1 VEKDAGGKVQ
11 EGEDMRI
18 KVNGKDTET
27 TDGLTVGA
35 LLKEQK
41 VEMAEY
47 VSVQINDEILPRN
60 EFETRVVL
68 EGDIVEFLYYMG
80 GGAIAG
86 ILC

>member
-1 VEKDAGGKVQ
+1 
-11 EGEDMRI
+11 MRI
-18 KVNGKDTET
+18 KVNGKDAET
-27 TDGLTVGA
+27 ADGLTVGA

-47 VSVQINDEILPRN
+47 VSVQINDEILPRD
-60 EFETRVVL
+60 EFETRVVR
-68 EGDIVEFLYYMG
+68 EGDVVEFLYYMG